1 MQCSSVKVNQW
12 FFRTAECVK
21 SLPGNAQLGKSLRVC
36 VCVCDHLCVCVCVCV
51 CVCLQLLQSCPTL
64 CDRMNCSP
72 PGSSVHGILQ
82 AIILEW
88 VAMLSSRGSSQPR
101 DRTPTSYISFIG
113 RRVLYHQPHLGSPKL
128 FPRHLVFRALNDSNL
143 VPPLVPRT

>member
-1 MQCSSVKVNQW
+1 MQRSSVKINQW

-21 SLPGNAQLGKSLRVC
+21 SLPGNAQLGKSLRVS
-36 VCVCDHLCVCVCVCV
+36 VCVTIRVCV

-64 CDRMNCSP
+64 CDPMNCSP

-82 AIILEW
+82 AIKLEW
-88 VAMLSSRGSSQPR
+88 VAMLSFTGSSPPR
-101 DRTPTSYISFIG
+101 DQTPTSYISWIG

-128 FPRHLVFRALNDSNL
+128 FPRHLVFRALNDSDL